1 LGFRK
6 SPRVFHSLDQLE
18 TNIWA
23 NLPIFTNTK
32 SRYRDDL
39 ENNDPLYSTVSY
51 KQGLFWCDSDTCQGQ
66 NLISPRA
73 NERICCFC
81 GHIND
86 LSTAMPFS
94 ARPEQGAFTQILP
107 DTLNPFLHSI
117 RADFGEEPNLSKLG
131 IEVGLKK
138 YQAGMRARFSLVIR
152 KGPIYEIRKGFEFG
166 SLNGG
171 SNNRFS
177 IPTNTER
184 KNSNSD
190 LGHYKKTYLSVDPTP
205 TQPVFE
211 DESFLLGPP
220 SEPAGRFPVTLWG

>member
-1 LGFRK
+1 
-6 SPRVFHSLDQLE
+6 
-18 TNIWA
+18 
-23 NLPIFTNTK
+23 
-32 SRYRDDL
+32 
-39 ENNDPLYSTVSY
+39 
-51 KQGLFWCDSDTCQGQ
+51 
-66 NLISPRA
+66 
-73 NERICCFC
+73 
-81 GHIND
+81 
-86 LSTAMPFS
+86 MPFS